1 MNEST
6 IQWVRWSTPTGIKT
20 GMMNGYEP
28 GAMPLNEDLSS
39 IVQDCR
45 ERGLSMAEWAR
56 DRLAG
61 AAEHIQ
67 VKADHLVTPVDL
79 SELWGCHWRRDAT
92 DVTLGARRLGV
103 EQPPFFFK
111 ASGRRVADPMSNVG
125 LRPDAAWHVPEPT
138 LTAVFDDRGQI
149 FGYTIGLDIT
159 ARDIEALGAEHMASS
174 KIFHRSAA
182 IGPALVLAGTIDPVS
197 LTMTM
202 GIHRRGAEI
211 FRQSAP
217 LQASSSGQE
226 LGTKLSRAMPLLP
239 WTGVMMRTPI
249 CTPLEFQLEDGDEIA
264 ITVPGIGTL
273 TNTARIVDAS
283 WVDIPQSSSR
293 ILRIDPRD
301 TVAVSLGVLTQGQQI
316 TVGNVVTE
324 VQQDIP
330 FGHKVALVN
339 MAAGQWVI
347 KYGERIGVAST
358 DIKVGEHVH
367 THNLESS
374 RGRGDLVTKEGEVS

>member
-1 MNEST
+1 
-6 IQWVRWSTPTGIKT
+6 
-20 GMMNGYEP
+20 
-28 GAMPLNEDLSS
+28 
-39 IVQDCR
+39 
-45 ERGLSMAEWAR
+45 
-56 DRLAG
+56 
-61 AAEHIQ
+61 
-67 VKADHLVTPVDL
+67 
-79 SELWGCHWRRDAT
+79 
-92 DVTLGARRLGV
+92 
-103 EQPPFFFK
+103 
-111 ASGRRVADPMSNVG
+111 
-125 LRPDAAWHVPEPT
+125 
-138 LTAVFDDRGQI
+138 
-149 FGYTIGLDIT
+149 
-159 ARDIEALGAEHMASS
+159 
-174 KIFHRSAA
+174 
-182 IGPALVLAGTIDPVS
+182 
-197 LTMTM
+197 
-202 GIHRRGAEI
+202 
-211 FRQSAP
+211 
-217 LQASSSGQE
+217 
-226 LGTKLSRAMPLLP
+226 
-239 WTGVMMRTPI
+239 MRTPI